1 MNRKVFLDTSAM
13 ILFLHGKISKNG
25 KEIFQQ
31 SLLGKY
37 KLITTTRCID
47 ELIFKEMVILGKEK
61 YGLQTKTVEKLRKK
75 VDIVKKIGK
84 ELKPVI
90 NGFLKVYKIEILDI
104 KKEWL
109 LELPSLMEELG
120 IFGNDLLIVRA
131 MRSRNIKYLLTADR
145 DFENVGNYLDI
156 KIINARGY

>member
-13 ILFLHGKISKNG
+13 ILFLHGKISKEG

-31 SLLGKY
+31 SLSGKY
-37 KLITTTRCID
+37 KLMTTTRCID

-90 NGFLKVYKIEILDI
+90 NGFLKAYKIEILDI

-109 LELPSLMEELG
+109 FELPSLMEELG

-156 KIINARGY
+156 KIINARGD